1 MEIRQVE
8 AALIHA
14 ERQTDGRTDTQKD
27 KTKVIGAFHDYA
39 NDTK

>member
-14 ERQTDGRTDTQKD
+14 ERQTDGRTDRH
-27 KTKVIGAFHDYA
+27 TKGHDEG
-39 NDTK
+39 DRRFSWLRKRH